1 VCRTVYPIE
10 FADAFG
16 IWWDRLSGEEQESI
30 DQVVGLLEERGFRL
44 GYPYSSD
51 VKLSKHGE
59 MRELRVQHAGQ
70 PYRIFYCFDPRQ
82 IAVLLIG
89 DKKTGVNDKDW
100 YKRFVP
106 IADRL
111 YREHL
116 EALEKDMQ
124 V

>member
-1 VCRTVYPIE
+1 
-10 FADAFG
+10 
-16 IWWDRLSGEEQESI
+16 
-30 DQVVGLLEERGFRL
+30 
-44 GYPYSSD
+44 
-51 VKLSKHGE
+51 